1 MTKYKYYFK
10 KPKGEITKDILRW
23 ALTAGVIAVAATS
36 PYFLFN
42 IVRAFAKGQDGR
54 RYKRKDI
61 YNTFYRLRKQ
71 ECIIFEEEG
80 NQIFISL
87 TEEGRKKADWLQIN
101 HLVIK
106 KPKRWDKKWRLIM
119 FDVPHIHRPKREAL
133 RGLIKRLGLYPLQ
146 KSVWIHPHDC
156 HDEIKLLR
164 DFFGLSE
171 HELRIVLT
179 EDIGDD
185 LFLKEKFNLRKKI
198 K

>member
-10 KPKGEITKDILRW
+10 KPRGEITKDVLRW
-23 ALTAGVIAVAATS
+23 ALTAGVIIVAATS

-42 IVRAFAKGQDGR
+42 IVKAFAKGQDGR

-61 YNTFYRLRKQ
+61 YNVFYRLRKQ
-71 ECIIFEEEG
+71 KHILFEEEN

-87 TEEGRKKADWLQIN
+87 TEEGRKKAGWLQIN

-106 KPKRWDKKWRLIM
+106 KQKRWDRKWRLII
-119 FDVPHIHRPKREAL
+119 FDIPHDHRAKREAL

-146 KSVWIHPHDC
+146 KSVWIYPYDC
-156 HDEIKLLR
+156 CDEIELLK

-171 HELRIVLT
+171 HELRIVLA
-179 EDIGDD
+179 ENIGSD
-185 LFLKEKFNLRKKI
+185 LFLRERFNLR
-198 K
+198 